1 MSEEIKD
8 TAENAEEINVAEETT
23 AETAEAEAETAAAE
37 ETEVDEKLDRKEKKL
52 VKKLEGEIASLMAK
66 NAELEASL
74 KAEQDRAL
82 RIMAEYDNFRRRSKA
97 EREGVWADAYSDAIG
112 EILPI
117 IDNLERAEG
126 FESSEDVKAG
136 VVMIMNSAREA
147 LKKMGVSEIEA
158 MGCEFDPNVH
168 NAVMHTED
176 ESLGENVVSAVLQ
189 KGYRRGD
196 KIIRYAMVQVAN

>member
-8 TAENAEEINVAEETT
+8 TAECAEEIEQTEEKTDGVAEAAADVQT
-23 AETAEAEAETAAAE
+23 AKEPEAE
-37 ETEVDEKLDRKEKKL
+37 EKLDRKEKKVL
-52 VKKLEGEIASLMAK
+52 KKLEAELAELMAK

-97 EREGVWADAYSDAIG
+97 EREGVWADAYADAIT

-126 FESSEDVKAG
+126 FESSEDVKNG

-158 MGCEFDPNVH
+158 IGCEFDPNIH